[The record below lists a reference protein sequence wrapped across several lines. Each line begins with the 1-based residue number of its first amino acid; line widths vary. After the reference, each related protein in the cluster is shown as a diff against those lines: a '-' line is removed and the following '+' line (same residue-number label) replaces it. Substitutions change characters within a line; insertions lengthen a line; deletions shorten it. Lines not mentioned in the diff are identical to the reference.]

1 MCAVLVVVTPRLIDV
16 CEIRSQITPI
26 TPFQVFAGSYK
37 VGAKNIF
44 LFELIA
50 ADDAGD
56 IWV

>member
-16 CEIRSQITPI
+16 CEIRSQITP
-26 TPFQVFAGSYK
+26 FQVFAGSYK
-37 VGAKNIF
+37 VGAKNII